1 LKNHSLRRLFRLRS
15 LLEEVSRVDLEARLQ
30 ELTRMESIHASMQ
43 ESRGAMRQRRFAGIV
58 ESRND
63 DWREAQVLDAW
74 LAKEKE
80 MLEAAL
86 YKNAREAEDFKA
98 EYFERRKERRQVESI
113 IKAGVHEAAVERGRQ
128 DQRQLDDWFGQRSRS
143 KQN

>member
-1 LKNHSLRRLFRLRS
+1 
-15 LLEEVSRVDLEARLQ
+15 
-30 ELTRMESIHASMQ
+30 MQ